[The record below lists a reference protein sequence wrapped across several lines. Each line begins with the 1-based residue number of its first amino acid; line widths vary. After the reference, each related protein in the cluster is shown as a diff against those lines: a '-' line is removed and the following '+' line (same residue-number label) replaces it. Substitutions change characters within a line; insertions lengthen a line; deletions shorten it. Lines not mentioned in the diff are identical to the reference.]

1 MATGTV
7 LSVCNRALLAIGSRV
22 QISDL
27 NEGSTQ
33 ANACN
38 LLFQPT
44 FEQLAR
50 AAYWNCLRQQKTLT
64 LLAAAP
70 GTPENTDGTALPYP
84 PNPWLYSYTLPSDN
98 LQARF
103 IIPTFPPQGSGQNPP
118 ISPAMIGAPCFIP
131 DQSIPFR
138 VAIDSTDNIPIV
150 LTNQSQAQL
159 VYTVNQPNPQL
170 WDSMFQGAMVA
181 SLAAYLV
188 PALNL
193 NMTLMQIQVKIAENI
208 ISQARV
214 RDGDE
219 GTTSQDHIPDFI
231 RARDVGAGPYGS
243 YGSTYGGWQD
253 MCWGYV

>member
-1 MATGTV
+1 M
-7 LSVCNRALLAIGSRV
+7 AIGSRV

-33 ANACN
+33 ANTCN
-38 LLFQPT
+38 VLFQPT

-50 AAYWNCLRQQKTLT
+50 TAYWNCLRQQKLLT
-64 LLAAAP
+64 LLSAAP
-70 GTPENTDGTALPYP
+70 GTPENVDGSLQPYP
-84 PNPWLYSYTLPSDN
+84 PTPWLYSYVLPSDS

-103 IIPTFPPQGSGQNPP
+103 ILPTFPPQGNGSNPP
-118 ISPAMIGAPCFIP
+118 ISAAMIGAPCYIP
-131 DQSIPFR
+131 EQTIAFR
-138 VAIDSTDNIPIV
+138 IGINNTDNIPIV

-231 RARDVGAGPYGS
+231 RARDAGAGAYGAYGS
-243 YGSTYGGWQD
+243 VGSGWD
-253 MCWGYV
+253 NMCWGFV